1 MTGFCKQSPKPSKQ
15 GVSYSALSLR
25 APGKGMAAHASILA
39 WRITWTKNRF
49 LDSVEGGEGE
59 MT

>member
-15 GVSYSALSLR
+15 DVSYSALSLR
-25 APGKGMAAHASILA
+25 APGEGMAAHASILA

-49 LDSVEGGEGE
+49 LDSVGGGEGE